1 MSRARDLADIVS
13 GNFAIPSGSLS
24 NSFDGQYSSLTGT
37 PAATTLT
44 SLGIDT
50 RVLPTGWS
58 AALSGTD
65 IVLSYSGTSK
75 VKIASDGSVLA
86 TDDVTAFGSI

>member
-1 MSRARDLADIVS
+1 MTRARDLADLIDAAGAVK
-13 GNFAIPSGSLS
+13 AARLS
-24 NSFDGQYSSLTGT
+24 NVQT
-37 PAATTLT
+37 PTLS

-65 IVLSYSGTSK
+65 MVLSYSGTAK

-86 TDDVTAFGSI
+86 VDDVTAFGSI

>member
-1 MSRARDLADIVS
+1 MSKARDLADIVS
-13 GNFAIPSGSLS
+13 GNFAVPSGSL
-24 NSFDGQYSSLTGT
+24 
-37 PAATTLT
+37 PAPPTLT

-65 IVLSYSGTSK
+65 MVLSYSGTSK

>member
-1 MSRARDLADIVS
+1 MTRARDLADIVS
-13 GNFAIPSGSLS
+13 GNFAVPTGSLS
-24 NSFDGQYSSLTGT
+24 NA
-37 PAATTLT
+37 PAPTLAT
-44 SLGIDT
+44 LGIAD

-58 AALSGTD
+58 AALSSTD
-65 IVLSYSGTSK
+65 MVLSYSGTSK